1 MPKKEQAPPPPALQ
15 QAYDDLLARYTALTA
30 TPHGAVAAEDG
41 ERARAQQRAE
51 SDRIAQ
57 ATAELRREVEDLK
70 ARCETLRGEAERS
83 RNAARL
89 AQQELAAARAN
100 AAPAPGKAEVGLRS
114 FVYIQGDPRTGP
126 REYVRA
132 RTQMQA
138 DEAASN
144 LLAQGYRF
152 RGCQA

>member
-1 MPKKEQAPPPPALQ
+1 MAKKEQAPPPPALQ
-15 QAYDDLLARYTALTA
+15 QAYDDLLAKFTALTA
-30 TPHGAVAAEDG
+30 TPHGAVAAEDAERG
-41 ERARAQQRAE
+41 RARERAE

-57 ATAELRREVEDLK
+57 ATAAKQREIEDLK
-70 ARCETLRGEAERS
+70 AKCETLKGEAERS

-132 RTQMQA
+132 RTQSQA
-138 DEAASN
+138 DEAAAS
-144 LLAQGYRF
+144 LLSQGYRF